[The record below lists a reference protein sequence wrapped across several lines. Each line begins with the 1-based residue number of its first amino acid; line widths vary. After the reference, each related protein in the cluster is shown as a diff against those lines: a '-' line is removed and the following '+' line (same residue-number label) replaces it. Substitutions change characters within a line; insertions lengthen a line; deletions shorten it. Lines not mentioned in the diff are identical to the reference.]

1 MAARPDLN
9 NGFTALR
16 LLAAYS
22 VILTHSY
29 VVLGLKDDWLQ
40 ARGFPQFSEIGVAV
54 FFALSG
60 FLVCHSLRRNPDPL
74 IFLRNRALRIFP
86 GLAVLTL
93 VTVFVVM
100 PFVAHGWNP
109 EWFQYFDTLTIYRA
123 SYYMPWVFSSNPTEV
138 VNGSLWTLAL
148 EVTCYL
154 MLLGVSWS
162 GALNWKGTL
171 LVFGAFASMLFGNML
186 DLKTEF
192 MGFSTFQLV
201 RVGIFFWGGAV
212 LATVTLPKSWAL
224 WSTVLLAVVV
234 PYFLV
239 DQTYDWHYRQAA
251 YYILLPFV
259 VNFAAVRATK
269 LAFLNRFDFSYG
281 IYIYAFLVQQILVA
295 RYGTAMHPITLSA
308 ITIVITTPIAAA
320 SWHLVEKPAL
330 ALKDRFRRSEMI
342 TELA

>member
-40 ARGFPQFSEIGVAV
+40 AHGFPQFSEIGVAT

-60 FLVCHSLRRNPDPL
+60 FLISHSLQRNPTPMA
-74 IFLRNRALRIFP
+74 FLRNRALRIFP
-86 GLAVLTL
+86 GLIVLMV
-93 VTVFVVM
+93 VTVFI
-100 PFVAHGWNP
+100 VAPLTTSVWREDWLEYFWNLSLYAP
-109 EWFQYFDTLTIYRA
+109 HARMAE
-123 SYYMPWVFSSNPTEV
+123 VFASNPSTV

-148 EVTCYL
+148 EVVCYL
-154 MLLGVSWS
+154 MLLGVSWA

-171 LVFGAFASMLFGNML
+171 LVFSAFAAMLFGNML
-186 DLKTEF
+186 QLSNYF
-192 MGFSTFQLV
+192 LGFDTFQLV
-201 RVGIFFWGGAV
+201 RVGLFFWGGAL
-212 LATVTLPKSWAL
+212 LATITLPRNWL
-224 WSTVLLAVVV
+224 WLVGVLAVVIA
-234 PYFLV
+234 PYLV
-239 DQTYDWHYRQAA
+239 LDRGFDWHYREVG
-251 YYILLPFV
+251 YYLLLPFA
-259 VNFAAVRATK
+259 VNFAAVHSTK

-281 IYIYAFLVQQILVA
+281 IYIYAFLVQQVLVA

-320 SWHLVEKPAL
+320 SWYLVEKPAL
-330 ALKDRFRRSEMI
+330 ALKDRFRRSEMV